1 MIEGMVWNKTKRIA
15 FIVNIQINKNNRQQS
30 SNEERVGEGFSIALV
45 IVGGDDGKRLVIA
58 NLAKGIAK
66 PWLF

>member
-1 MIEGMVWNKTKRIA
+1 
-15 FIVNIQINKNNRQQS
+15 VNIQINKNNRQQS

-66 PWLF
+66 PLLF